1 MGLYPVFSGSF
12 VGNEESDGMG
22 GYRGVEE
29 YAGVAITGDWILVM
43 EQMGGKYGSSTE

>member
-1 MGLYPVFSGSF
+1 
-12 VGNEESDGMG
+12 MG

-29 YAGVAITGDWILVM
+29 YAGEAITGDWILVM